1 MIFDRA
7 NGPFIDNGGPLPSH
21 LAFIFAGGRAYR
33 FFEAGGKTVDHRVG
47 KAYAYAKLYI
57 YMYIW
62 VNIYR
67 VVYYR
72 EGRREK
78 KKSNFQRLTAPAR

>member
-33 FFEAGGKTVDHRVG
+33 FFETGGKTVDHRVG

-57 YMYIW
+57 YICIYGLIYIGW
-62 VNIYR
+62 FIIER
-67 VVYYR
+67 GEER
-72 EGRREK
+72 K
-78 KKSNFQRLTAPAR
+78 KRAIFRD

>member
-33 FFEAGGKTVDHRVG
+33 FFEADGKTVDHRVG

-57 YMYIW
+57 YIYMYM
-62 VNIYR
+62 
-67 VVYYR
+67 
-72 EGRREK
+72 G
-78 KKSNFQRLTAPAR
+78 

>member
-1 MIFDRA
+1 MFYVTRRQTVIFDRA

-33 FFEAGGKTVDHRVG
+33 FFEADGKTVDHRVG

-57 YMYIW
+57 YMYM
-62 VNIYR
+62 
-67 VVYYR
+67 
-72 EGRREK
+72 G
-78 KKSNFQRLTAPAR
+78 